1 MGTETKTRKNRATHQ
16 VVTVLLVFL
25 MGVALG
31 WVLRGGPRAKLDE
44 GPPLE
49 VARTAPE
56 ADVSEPPVDEIAVPG
71 EIPEPAEM
79 AAPDEAPAPGDGEE
93 HAGALEMF
101 EDVWPARHLI
111 IAISGTTLSDETTSL
126 LSEIKPGGVVLS
138 KNNIENRKQTENLV
152 AGIKAAV
159 GLGTEVYDLPVI
171 AVGQEG
177 GVVNPLNLESAPGAP
192 ELGAKRDVAAAREAG
207 FQFGQSCRERGIGI
221 LLAPVLDVVLPGA
234 PEVIKARSFGKDLD
248 VVQSLGLAFADGAMQ
263 GGVAPI
269 VKHYPGHGAAQKSP
283 DNPVAVIELEQ
294 SKDLARIL
302 YPFAQAVV
310 AGVPGMMVGHIAVPH
325 LDAEH
330 PRRPASLSPVMV
342 HEYLRNRWSF
352 NGVIVSDDIAGAA
365 AATEGE
371 IEKAA
376 VQALAAGCDA
386 LLLEDASHERIRGV
400 CAAIE
405 AAVADGVLSL
415 DTLNDSKRRL
425 DGLQAW
431 LKKPAGLQG
440 EIPKLETETSAPAQA
455 KAEDDMSTQ
464 PAGEEKPAADEAAAE
479 ETGPKPAE
487 AAVEAP
493 KTVEEAAA
501 VKPEEPEPAEA
512 VAETAPEAPKPA
524 AEAPQPAAA
533 TDKPVYHLV
542 KPGDTLTR
550 LSLRYNVSIEDLK
563 AWNDLDDEK
572 ILLDTKLRVS
582 PPGN

>member
-1 MGTETKTRKNRATHQ
+1 
-16 VVTVLLVFL
+16 
-25 MGVALG
+25 
-31 WVLRGGPRAKLDE
+31 
-44 GPPLE
+44 
-49 VARTAPE
+49 
-56 ADVSEPPVDEIAVPG
+56 
-71 EIPEPAEM
+71 
-79 AAPDEAPAPGDGEE
+79 
-93 HAGALEMF
+93 
-101 EDVWPARHLI
+101 
-111 IAISGTTLSDETTSL
+111 
-126 LSEIKPGGVVLS
+126 
-138 KNNIENRKQTENLV
+138 
-152 AGIKAAV
+152 
-159 GLGTEVYDLPVI
+159 
-171 AVGQEG
+171 
-177 GVVNPLNLESAPGAP
+177 
-192 ELGAKRDVAAAREAG
+192 
-207 FQFGQSCRERGIGI
+207 
-221 LLAPVLDVVLPGA
+221 
-234 PEVIKARSFGKDLD
+234 
-248 VVQSLGLAFADGAMQ
+248 
-263 GGVAPI
+263 
-269 VKHYPGHGAAQKSP
+269 
-283 DNPVAVIELEQ
+283 
-294 SKDLARIL
+294 
-302 YPFAQAVV
+302 
-310 AGVPGMMVGHIAVPH
+310 
-325 LDAEH
+325 
-330 PRRPASLSPVMV
+330 
-342 HEYLRNRWSF
+342 
-352 NGVIVSDDIAGAA
+352 
-365 AATEGE
+365 
-371 IEKAA
+371 
-376 VQALAAGCDA
+376 
-386 LLLEDASHERIRGV
+386 
-400 CAAIE
+400 
-405 AAVADGVLSL
+405 VADGVLSL